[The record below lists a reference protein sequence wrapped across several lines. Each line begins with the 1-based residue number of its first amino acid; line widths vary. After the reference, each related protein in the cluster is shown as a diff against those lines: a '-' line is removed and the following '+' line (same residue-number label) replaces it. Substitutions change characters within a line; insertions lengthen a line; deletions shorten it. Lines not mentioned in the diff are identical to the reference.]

1 MMIIEAIESAA
12 SEHAVYFLATA
23 YIESLHHF
31 HRSLGLPE
39 AVVALPLAGAAD
51 LRRRLAALSN
61 DSNVTVQTKA
71 GIAEARAVIDSAL
84 WRLDT
89 LETRATA
96 LAA

>member
-1 MMIIEAIESAA
+1 MMIIEAIESVA

-39 AVVALPLAGAAD
+39 GVVALPLAGEAD
-51 LRRRLAALSN
+51 LRRRLAALAN
-61 DSNVTVQTKA
+61 DSNAPVQAKA
-71 GIAEARAVIDSAL
+71 ARA
-84 WRLDT
+84 
-89 LETRATA
+89 ETRLVFTTALSRLQALEVPAPA

>member
-39 AVVALPLAGAAD
+39 TVVALPLSGEAD
-51 LRRRLAALSN
+51 LRRRLAALPN

-71 GIAEARAVIDSAL
+71 IAEARAVIDSAL
-84 WRLDT
+84 WRLST
-89 LETRATA
+89 LETRVTA